1 MNCSSISK
9 LKWLRESMLRV
20 VVACMFSL
28 WEALE
33 DGLEVCITTMRTR
46 LTGFFWHCFDAD
58 ATLSVIGE
66 IKFIQYIVKLGDQSF
81 SFSYLSRFFLYVLTI
96 EEKRLIRTTAYNY
109 PSNNQNLIKQSYYSF
124 YGFPHALNVVFGFD
138 RSFP

>member
-1 MNCSSISK
+1 MNRSSISK

-58 ATLSVIGE
+58 ATLSVIGG

-81 SFSYLSRFFLYVLTI
+81 SFSYLSRFFYTFYHRRKEAYQNYSIKLPFQQPKPNQTKLL
-96 EEKRLIRTTAYNY
+96 LILLDSRT
-109 PSNNQNLIKQSYYSF
+109 PSM
-124 YGFPHALNVVFGFD
+124 
-138 RSFP
+138 